1 MHCGIVKMASRSQ
14 QNTMSSV
21 DQKKQELL
29 RRIEAKKSGNFS
41 ASTNASL
48 STASVS
54 NANNSP
60 NPNVNHTLFN
70 NDGNFLARFQAMQ
83 QQQSSSPQTPE
94 PNKSVP
100 SSEDNS
106 KKKKVTVSMK
116 VVKTSVPSTK
126 TTNKPKA
133 KLSRF
138 DVFETPE
145 EETVTIVGHFGK
157 IHLVHLWLHRQ
168 NENEHLYGLMYASA
182 WPNPDASLKKGTE

>member
-1 MHCGIVKMASRSQ
+1 MASRSQ

-41 ASTNASL
+41 ASSTNASL
-48 STASVS
+48 S
-54 NANNSP
+54 NNSP
-60 NPNVNHTLFN
+60 NPSVNHTLFN

-83 QQQSSSPQTPE
+83 QQQSSSSQTPE

-106 KKKKVTVSMK
+106 KEKKVTVSMK

-145 EETVTIVGHFGK
+145 EETGNYSIFDE
-157 IHLVHLWLHRQ
+157 ILSHLGVYDQLFSQR
-168 NENEHLYGLMYASA
+168 M
-182 WPNPDASLKKGTE
+182 